1 MKITFLGTG
10 TSHGVPVI
18 ACDCEV
24 CKSKYP
30 KNARTR
36 CSCLI
41 EVSGKSILIDTPPE
55 LRLQLLREDVRRV
68 DSLLFTHSH
77 ADHIFGLDDIRRF
90 NDISGRAIPI
100 YGNSETLVAL
110 RQAFEYVF
118 VPTQLGGGK
127 PMLDLIEVD
136 GPFEAAG
143 VPVTPIPIYHGRLKI
158 LGYRIGDFAY
168 VTDCSRISEHS
179 MDMLRGLHTL
189 VLGVIRHE
197 PHETHFTI
205 SQGVS
210 LVEKLQPSCTY
221 FTHITHKLDHEKTNA
236 ALPNGVQ
243 LAYDGLQLDI
253 D

>member
-1 MKITFLGTG
+1 M
-10 TSHGVPVI
+10 
-18 ACDCEV
+18 
-24 CKSKYP
+24 
-30 KNARTR
+30 RTR

-55 LRLQLLREDVRRV
+55 LRIQLLRENVRHI
-68 DSLLFTHSH
+68 DSLLFTHAH

-90 NDISGRAIPI
+90 NELSGTSIPI
-100 YGNSETLVAL
+100 YGNSETLITL
-110 RQAFEYVF
+110 RKTFEYVF

-127 PMLDLIEVD
+127 PMLDLIEVG
-136 GPFEAAG
+136 GPFEASG
-143 VPVTPIPIYHGRLKI
+143 VPVIPVPIYHGGIKI

-168 VTDCSRISEHS
+168 VTDCSRIAEHS

-205 SQGVS
+205 SQGVC
-210 LVEKLQPSCTY
+210 LIEKLKPCY
-221 FTHITHKLDHEKTNA
+221 AFFTHITHKLDHEKTNA

-243 LAYDGLQLDI
+243 LAYDGLQLEI
-253 D
+253 N